1 MHKPFFISILIL
13 LFCSTAKAQD
23 EKYVYTDSSVVSE
36 SENVIE
42 IDTTVYFSELT
53 VSSDSIEAWKNLKSF
68 TYTKYLDSL
77 LKAKKQEQDKQKKTY
92 EEPAGNSWLDSILS
106 SLGLQYFLWGL
117 AVFFVLFILYKLFL
131 TEGAFRKRTTSAA
144 VTPEVAEEHI
154 SSESDFTA
162 LIREAIKGG
171 NYRLAIRYQYLQ
183 TLHKLAGKNLVELAV
198 DKTNYQYVREIAN
211 QNYQNDFA
219 ALTLNYEY
227 VWYGEFN
234 IDENIYRK
242 MEPGFVTFNNKL

>member
-1 MHKPFFISILIL
+1 MHKTFFISILIL

-36 SENVIE
+36 SESIIK

-77 LKAKKQEQDKQKKTY
+77 LKEKKQEQDKQKKTY

-183 TLHKLAGKNLVELAV
+183 TLHKLAGKNLVELAA